1 MALSY
6 QDVMAADLSP
16 LLNASELWQ
25 KMGNR
30 FAELKEDYEKYV
42 QRAMANGKWQG
53 QAFTAHQNSSA
64 ATASEYAAAKTEAL
78 AVASL
83 LKQAHTELT
92 RLQKAVKDLVAE
104 AEAKDYK
111 VDGSGR
117 ATYVGFSKL
126 SAQEQS
132 ALHHDPDY
140 PQLVAQAQQV
150 AQEWTDGIAK
160 AVRAV
165 DEADQG
171 VQRALS
177 SAVAIGNGFNAH
189 AEGDLTKAATSWSHH
204 SDSRT
209 RVDGKVKVTGP
220 DVGFKVTSDPKYGKE
235 GSVKANIDLYHV
247 TAEVSESHGPMKLSG
262 IVDAYGGARATANYG
277 FNQKGVAGKAE
288 ASIGHRATVEGRAG
302 LGQVGGYARAEGF
315 SGAEIGVNAKA
326 TKEEVT
332 VGAKS
337 FAGEKGTVAWGAE
350 VGGIGIGS
358 TAEGWSGP
366 GAEAWWGYKKDEKT
380 GVWKLGGKAGGS
392 PVVGGAVGF
401 EITVD
406 PHKVTKAAGDVADA
420 VGDAFDAVGDAAG
433 SAKKAVSSW
442 F

>member
-6 QDVMAADLSP
+6 QDVMTADLSP

-25 KMGNR
+25 KMGKR
-30 FAELKEDYEKYV
+30 FGELKEDYEKHV
-42 QRAMANGKWQG
+42 QRALANGKWQG
-53 QAFTAHQNSSA
+53 EAFTAHQNSSA

-92 RLQKAVKDLVAE
+92 RLQKAVKDLVAD

-111 VDGSGR
+111 VDGSGK

-126 SAQEQS
+126 SAQVQN

-140 PQLVAQAQQV
+140 PKLVAQAQQA

-171 VQRALS
+171 VQQALS
-177 SAVAIGNGFNAH
+177 SAVAFGNGFNAH
-189 AEGDLTKAATSWSHH
+189 AEGDLAKAAAPWSP

-209 RVDGKVKVTGP
+209 RVDSKVKVTGP
-220 DVGFKVTSDPKYGKE
+220 DAGFTVTSDPKYGKE
-235 GSVKANIDLYHV
+235 GSVKAYADLYHV

-262 IVDAYGGARATANYG
+262 IVDAYEGARATANYG
-277 FNQKGVAGKAE
+277 FNQKGVVGKAE
-288 ASIGHRATVEGRAG
+288 VSVGNRAMVEGRAA

-315 SGAEIGVNAKA
+315 SGAEAGLGAKA

-332 VGAKS
+332 FSAKG
-337 FAGEKGTVAWGAE
+337 FAGQKGGVAGGVE
-350 VGGIGIGS
+350 VGGIGIGA
-358 TAEGWSGP
+358 TAEGWAGP
-366 GAEAWWGYKKDEKT
+366 GAEAWWGYKKDKET
-380 GVWKLGGKAGGS
+380 GVWEIGADAGAS
-392 PVVGGAVGF
+392 PVLGGAVGF

-406 PHKVTKAAGDVADA
+406 PKKFKKAVGDVADA
-420 VGDAFDAVGDAAG
+420 VGDTVDTVSDAAD
-433 SAKKAVSSW
+433 SVKDTISSW